1 MVVRRFLEGITSI
14 LSTGPIPAFSVISF
28 LAMDQRRD
36 PWAPFRFW
44 VALTIAAFALRAVS
58 LTSPLAPLRRLADIP
73 GWVLLLM
80 VLAALLL
87 AAAALL
93 FPGRIEP
100 WREGEPGLWA
110 EISADWRHRWRRL
123 RGTRQRGKPTV
134 GAAGLP
140 RHAPREPNSAAD
152 QLR

>member
-1 MVVRRFLEGITSI
+1 
-14 LSTGPIPAFSVISF
+14 
-28 LAMDQRRD
+28 MDQRRD

-44 VALTIAAFALRAVS
+44 VALTIGLFALRAVS
-58 LTSPLAPLRRLADIP
+58 LSSTLAPLRRLGDIP

-87 AAAALL
+87 ASAALL

-110 EISADWRHRWRRL
+110 EISDDWRHRWRRL
-123 RGTRQRGKPTV
+123 SGGHPRDGSRGSGGGHRAAARGGDPTV
-134 GAAGLP
+134 GGS
-140 RHAPREPNSAAD
+140 R
-152 QLR
+152 